1 MNRKQRR
8 AALKQRPSA
17 GAMHAGPAADTAGQL
32 FAEALRCQRQHRFED
47 AARAYKRLLLLKP
60 DHAEASNN
68 LGVVLVA
75 QGKLSEASARFA
87 HSLALMPQLFEQ
99 FSGVFEA
106 LLAILPPIGEAIR
119 RASTAWPARL
129 TVEQLFGSA
138 GLSAIVEDPL
148 LLCILQSVPVRRS
161 ELELLLT
168 SLRAAVL
175 AAAADAGRPV
185 TESELAFHCILAK
198 QYFINEYV
206 FATTPDEDEQLAR
219 LTASVSEAI
228 ASGAAIAPS
237 SLAAIAMYQPL
248 YTLAAAASLLDRAW
262 PPAVTA
268 VLTQQIREPME
279 ELQLRSNIPRLTPI
293 EDDVSQ
299 RVRQQ
304 YEENPYPRWVRAA
317 AGVQP
322 IALDAHL
329 GNKFPDVIFAPL
341 GKTEALDILV
351 AGCGTGMEAVNVA
364 QGYLGAR
371 VLAVDLSLSSLC
383 YAKLHTPPPLSPRIE
398 YAQADILKL
407 PSIGR
412 SFDMIDVCGVLH
424 HMADPLEAWRIL
436 LGLVRP
442 GGIMHLGFYSELGR
456 RDVVAARAFI
466 AERGYTPSVTDIRR
480 CRQDLLTTPLRSLS
494 RFNDFYTTSECR
506 DLLFHVQESRMTL
519 PAIKAFIDAQR
530 LKFIGFDF
538 SEIAARDFRALFA
551 KAGRP
556 ITDLDYWHT
565 VETQIP
571 DTFRSM
577 YQFWVQKPGA

>member
-8 AALKQRPSA
+8 AALRQTPPAIGGRA
-17 GAMHAGPAADTAGQL
+17 GAPGDPVSQL
-32 FAEALRCQRQHRFED
+32 FAEAVRCQQQNQLAD
-47 AARAYKRLLLLKP
+47 ATRLYKRLLAVKP

-68 LGVVLVA
+68 LGAVLVA

-99 FSGVFEA
+99 FSGVFGA
-106 LLAILPPIGEAIR
+106 LVAVLPPIGEAIR
-119 RASTAWPARL
+119 RTFTAWPTRL

-138 GLSAIVEDPL
+138 GLSAIIDDPL
-148 LLCILQSVPVRRS
+148 LLCILQSAPVRNF

-168 SLRAAVL
+168 SLRAAL
-175 AAAADAGRPV
+175 LHAAADASRPV
-185 TESELAFHCILAK
+185 TEPELAFYCVLAK

-206 FATTPDEDEQLAR
+206 FATTPDEDAQHTR
-219 LTASVSEAI
+219 LIAAVGEAI
-228 ASGAAIAPS
+228 ASGAAIAPI

-248 YTLAAAASLLDRAW
+248 RTLAAAASLLERTW
-262 PPAVTA
+262 PPALEA

-279 ELQLRSNIPRLTPI
+279 EQQLRATMPRLTPI

-299 RVRQQ
+299 RVRRQ
-304 YEENPYPRWVRAA
+304 YEENPYPRWVTAA

-329 GNKFPDVIFAPL
+329 RNKFPDVVFAPL
-341 GKTEALDILV
+341 GKTEAVDILV

-383 YAKLHTPPPLSPRIE
+383 YAKRHTPPPFSQRIE

-436 LGLVRP
+436 LGLLRP
-442 GGIMHLGFYSELGR
+442 GGIMHLGLYSELGR

-466 AERGYTPSVTDIRR
+466 AERGYTPSVVDIRR
-480 CRQDLLTTPLRSLS
+480 CRQDLLATPLGSIS

-519 PAIKAFIDAQR
+519 PAIKAFIEAQR

-538 SEIAARDFRALFA
+538 TDMATHKFRELFA

-556 ITDLDYWHT
+556 MTDLDYWHT
-565 VETQIP
+565 VETQYP
-571 DTFRSM
+571 DTFSSM
-577 YQFWVQKPGA
+577 YNFWVQKPGA